1 VRASRTE
8 ERREFARKFALIS
21 QHSVPLRR
29 AFPIDRTMVT
39 RLTAASI
46 ALASLFLCAPAL
58 AQRAPRGG
66 GPETRTAAT
75 TTKDGAIIQWY
86 ATLDRGL
93 AEAKR
98 TGKPIML
105 VSGAP
110 HCAGVSGMW
119 CPGKVKIDNGWLLK
133 DEVVAASR
141 DFVCIRLTSYES
153 AEEAA
158 FVTKLQG
165 NPVNTVFAILTP
177 DALPALAM
185 KGLGRG
191 PGELFADT
199 ADMVK
204 QMGEVAAKFAGGSAA
219 TKADGQPAL
228 PITLDARLGLA
239 VASADLQPLALVIAP
254 DEKTRAALE
263 AKLAVLAWSND
274 LRGRFT
280 YASADSLRGLK
291 LDGHGESKSDT
302 LKSGAFKSGVLLI
315 EPDVFGVEGKIVSA
329 IYATDV
335 DKMLSSAM
343 HAASAKHVRAAKS
356 REQLKRLA
364 LANGIFFETGIPVS
378 GKKEA
383 EDRAKFKAQIE
394 EAQKARAATKPLQ
407 RG

>member
-1 VRASRTE
+1 MEISGQ
-8 ERREFARKFALIS
+8 FARKFPLIS

-29 AFPIDRTMVT
+29 PFPIDRTMVT

-191 PGELFADT
+191 PGELFADP

-204 QMGEVAAKFAGGSAA
+204 QMGEVAAKYAVGVAA

-254 DEKTRAALE
+254 DEITRAALE

-280 YASADSLRGLK
+280 YASADSLGGLK
-291 LDGHGESKSDT
+291 LNGHGESKSDT

-329 IYATDV
+329 IDANDV
-335 DKMLSSAM
+335 DKMLSDAM

>member
-1 VRASRTE
+1 MEISGQ
-8 ERREFARKFALIS
+8 FARKFPLIS

-29 AFPIDRTMVT
+29 PFPIDRTMVT

-191 PGELFADT
+191 PGELFADP

-219 TKADGQPAL
+219 TKTDGQPAL

-291 LDGHGESKSDT
+291 LDGLDT
-302 LKSGAFKSGVLLI
+302 LKSGAFKSNAFKSGVLLI

-329 IYATDV
+329 IDANDV
-335 DKMLSSAM
+335 DKMLSDAM

>member
-1 VRASRTE
+1 MEISGQ
-8 ERREFARKFALIS
+8 FARKFPLIS

-29 AFPIDRTMVT
+29 PFPIDRTMVT

-191 PGELFADT
+191 PGELFADP

-329 IYATDV
+329 IDANDV
-335 DKMLSSAM
+335 DKMLSDAM

-364 LANGIFFETGIPVS
+364 LANGIFFETSIPVS

>member
-1 VRASRTE
+1 MENSGQ
-8 ERREFARKFALIS
+8 FARKFPLIS
-21 QHSVPLRR
+21 EHSVPLRR

-191 PGELFADT
+191 PGELFADP

-239 VASADLQPLALVIAP
+239 VASADLQPLALVIAF

-291 LDGHGESKSDT
+291 LDGLDAF
-302 LKSGAFKSGVLLI
+302 KSGAFKSDVFKSGVLLI

-329 IYATDV
+329 IDATDV

>member
-1 VRASRTE
+1 MENSGQFE
-8 ERREFARKFALIS
+8 RKFPLIS

-191 PGELFADT
+191 PGELFADP

-239 VASADLQPLALVIAP
+239 VASADLQPLALVIAS
-254 DEKTRAALE
+254 DERTRAALE

-291 LDGHGESKSDT
+291 LDGLDT
-302 LKSGAFKSGVLLI
+302 LKSGVFKSDAFKSCVLLI

-329 IYATDV
+329 IDATDV

>member
-1 VRASRTE
+1 MEISGQ
-8 ERREFARKFALIS
+8 FARKFPLIS

-29 AFPIDRTMVT
+29 PFPIDRTMVT

-191 PGELFADT
+191 PGELFADP

-254 DEKTRAALE
+254 DEITRAALE

-280 YASADSLRGLK
+280 YASADSLAGLK
-291 LDGHGESKSDT
+291 LDGHDAF
-302 LKSGAFKSGVLLI
+302 KSGAFKSGVLLI

-329 IYATDV
+329 IDANDV
-335 DKMLSSAM
+335 DKMLSDAM